1 MSIFLTGATG
11 LIGRHLV
18 EVLLRDTDADLHL
31 LVRDASLPKLDALM
45 AKWPA
50 DARTRVHPVVGDLDA
65 PSLGIDKTW
74 VKEHAGTI
82 DHFFHLA
89 ALYDLSASAA
99 DNARANVYGTR
110 HAVDAAGDLGA
121 GCLHH
126 VSSIAIAGRYE
137 GVFRED
143 MFDEGQ
149 ELPTAYHRTKFE
161 AERIVREE
169 NDVPWRIYRPSVVVG
184 NSWTGEMDKIDGP
197 YYLFP
202 IMRRLKSIVPPFVP
216 IVAPDVG
223 DTNLV
228 PVDYVAEGI
237 AHLAQVE
244 GLDGRAFHLTNPSPQ
259 RVVDVWNAFASS
271 AGAPQVTVSLDRRA
285 LGLVPSEAY
294 DVVLR
299 GKALTPLRKLA
310 TEPLGIPDEVI
321 GEIALAPTFDATE
334 ARRILAAASIDPP
347 ELEDYAG
354 RLWEYWDQ
362 RMDPVRPHVGRKAKA
377 ALRGKTVLVTGASSG
392 IGKATA
398 MKVAAAGGIPLL
410 VSRTRD
416 KLEEVQREIEEQ
428 GGTAHVHPCDLSDLE
443 AIDKLVEEVT
453 SRYRVDVLVNNAGRS
468 IRRSVAL
475 SYDRFHDFERTM
487 HLNYFAPVRLTLGIL
502 PHMVAQGGGS
512 IVNVTTIG
520 VTTLVPRF
528 SAYIASKSALDA
540 FSQVINSEMVS
551 NKVSVTS
558 IRMPLVR
565 TPMITP
571 TKAYDYFPAISPE
584 DAADLIIEGV
594 VGKHRTINTGV
605 GSLSQVIH
613 ATAPRFADRV
623 KHIGF
628 RVFPDSL
635 AAIGDKAEKD
645 KMGSQGTI
653 EQRVVAALLRGIHL

>member
-18 EVLLRDTDADLHL
+18 EVLLRDTDAPLFL
-31 LVRDASLPKLDALM
+31 LVRESTLPKLDAFIER
-45 AKWPA
+45 WGS
-50 DARTRVHPVVGDLDA
+50 DARSRIHPVVGDLDA
-65 PSLGIDKTW
+65 PSLGIDKAW
-74 VKEHAGTI
+74 VKEHQGKI

-89 ALYDLSASAA
+89 ALYDLGASAA

-110 HAVDAAGDLGA
+110 HAVDAAGDLQA
-121 GCLHH
+121 GCFHH
-126 VSSIAIAGRYE
+126 VSSIAIAGRYD

-161 AERIVREE
+161 SERIVREE
-169 NDVPWRIYRPSVVVG
+169 NDVPWRVYRPSVVVG
-184 NSWTGEMDKIDGP
+184 NSWTGQMDKIDGP

-202 IMRRLKSIVPPFVP
+202 LMRGLRSVVPPFVP

-223 DTNLV
+223 DTNIV
-228 PVDYVAEGI
+228 PVDYVAEAL
-237 AHLAQVE
+237 AHLSHLPD
-244 GLDGRAFHLTNPSPQ
+244 LDGRAFHLTHPAPQ
-259 RVVDVWNAFASS
+259 RVVDVWNAFASA
-271 AGAPQVTVSLDRRA
+271 AGAPQITVALDRRLTSIVPTELTDIAFRGNA
-285 LGLVPSEAY
+285 L
-294 DVVLR
+294 
-299 GKALTPLRKLA
+299 KPLRKLA
-310 TEPLGIPDEVI
+310 TEPLGIPDDVI
-321 GEIALAPTFDATE
+321 GELALVPVFDATD
-334 ARRILAAASIDPP
+334 ARRLLAAASIDPP
-347 ELEDYAG
+347 EIEDYAG

-362 RMDPVRPHVGRKAKA
+362 RMDPVRPHVGRKARA

-398 MKVAAAGGIPLL
+398 LKVAAAGGIPLL

-416 KLEEVQREIEEQ
+416 KLEEVQKEIEEQ
-428 GGTAHVHPCDLSDLE
+428 GGTAHVFPCDLSDLE
-443 AIDKLVEEVT
+443 AIDQLVEDVT
-453 SRYRVDVLVNNAGRS
+453 RDHEVDVLVNNAGRS
-468 IRRSVAL
+468 IRRSVSL
-475 SYDRFHDFERTM
+475 SYDRFHDYERTM
-487 HLNYFAPVRLTLGIL
+487 HLNYFAPVRLTLGLL
-502 PHMVAQGGGS
+502 PHMVAQGGGNV
-512 IVNVTTIG
+512 VNVTTIG

-551 NKVSVTS
+551 NKVVVTS

-623 KHIGF
+623 KHIGY

-635 AAIGDKAEKD
+635 AAIGASGADD